1 MHAFDYHR
9 PTTLAEAESLITSGG
24 QPLAGGM
31 TLLPSI
37 KQGLATPSA
46 LIDLSHVAELGGERI
61 KLSGD
66 QLSIGA
72 LTPHA
77 EVARCTHV
85 QGAIPALA
93 VLAEGIGDTQ
103 VRHCGTIGG
112 SLANHD
118 PAADYPAALLGLGG
132 RVRTNKREIDADEF
146 FTGLFGTALAD
157 DELLLEVQFPVPEAA
172 AYVKFAQPASRY
184 ALVGVFVART
194 GGKVRV
200 AVTGA
205 GGDGVFRAGD
215 LEACLEKDCSPAALD
230 GQSVAAD
237 NLLNDLH
244 GSAEYRASL
253 IITLAKRAAAQI
265 NPA

>member
-9 PTTLAEAESLITSGG
+9 PTTLAEAQTLVTAGG
-24 QPLAGGM
+24 KPLAGGM

-37 KQGLATPSA
+37 KQDLATPSA
-46 LIDLSHVAELGGERI
+46 LVDLSRVAELGGERI
-61 KLSGD
+61 RLED
-66 QLSIGA
+66 NQLIIGA

-77 EVARCTHV
+77 EVARSPRVHD
-85 QGAIPALA
+85 AIPALA

-132 RVRTNKREIDADEF
+132 RVRTSKRVIDADDF
-146 FTGLFGTALAD
+146 FTGLFGTALAE
-157 DELLLEVQFPVPEAA
+157 DELLLEVQFPLPEAA

-194 GGKVRV
+194 GDGVRV

-205 GGDGVFRAGD
+205 GGDGVFRAAD
-215 LEACLEKDCSPAALD
+215 LEACLTKDCSPAALD
-230 GQSVAAD
+230 GQSIAAD
-237 NLLNDLH
+237 HLLSDLH
-244 GSAEYRASL
+244 GSADYRASL
-253 IITLAKRAAAQI
+253 VVTLAKRAVAQL
-265 NPA
+265 